1 MAEAVVDSH
10 ALGNDSLIF
19 TPIGTSKGN
28 REEGVIVNSV
38 AAARLGQYA
47 PVRVDA
53 PVRVTEQVRP
63 TTVIIE
69 RRALIRDC
77 LVRCLKDGKRNDV
90 IQSFST
96 VEEWLKERPHT
107 SPGSVIVLCS
117 AGRTEAEVDR
127 DVAVLSQ
134 AIADISIII
143 LSDREDAGSVLSALD
158 KGARGYI
165 STSMAFDV
173 AVQAIR
179 LVRAGGT
186 FVPAR
191 TLIASRDSIE
201 KLRSSSE
208 NPPSGLF
215 TGRQLAVVEALRQ
228 GKANKIIAYE
238 LNICESTVKVHVRNI
253 MKKLRAKNRTEVAFL
268 MNGIGGKAT
277 SQGRLCVES
286 QEKLVSQTLPQIFI
300 PY

>member
-1 MAEAVVDSH
+1 VGSH

-19 TPIGTSKGN
+19 ARIGISKGN
-28 REEGVIVNSV
+28 REEGVIINSA
-38 AAARLGQYA
+38 AAARRGQIA

-53 PVRVTEQVRP
+53 PVRVAEQVRP

-96 VEEWLKERPHT
+96 VEEWLKERPHAL
-107 SPGSVIVLCS
+107 PAPVIILCS
-117 AGRTEAEVDR
+117 AERTEDEIDR

-143 LSDREDAGSVLSALD
+143 LSDREDASSVLSALD

-191 TLIASRDSIE
+191 TLIATRDSIE
-201 KLRSSSE
+201 KLPATAGNSRK
-208 NPPSGLF
+208 GLF
-215 TGRQLAVVEALRQ
+215 TARQSTVVESLRQ

-238 LNICESTVKVHVRNI
+238 LNICESTVKVHVRKI
-253 MKKLRAKNRTEVAFL
+253 MKKLRARNRTEVAFL

-286 QEKLVSQTLPQIFI
+286 QEKLVSQTLPQIFM